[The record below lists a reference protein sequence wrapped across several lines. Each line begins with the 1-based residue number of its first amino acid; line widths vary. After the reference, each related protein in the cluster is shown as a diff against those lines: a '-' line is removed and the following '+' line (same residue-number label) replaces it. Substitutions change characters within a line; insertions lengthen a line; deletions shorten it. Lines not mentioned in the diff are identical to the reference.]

1 MGPKKAAPKKG
12 AAKDKKGAKEKKPA
26 AKEKKPVKEK
36 ADDAH
41 PPAAAAAAP
50 VDPKSLYGAP
60 VDEYTGRF
68 LTHYDNTAGVP
79 LPRTAVD
86 QHIAMKH
93 NVVDLVSAFK
103 ERYERLQHNLRT
115 KLVPNKLR
123 LDTLRDKL
131 NKCSQEATH
140 TRERIEKI
148 TKHDCDEIISRLR
161 QAEARRQTAIQN
173 EVSSELASLP
183 FEMTALIC

>member
-12 AAKDKKGAKEKKPA
+12 AAKDKAKKGAKEKKPP
-26 AKEKKPVKEK
+26 AKAKK
-36 ADDAH
+36 ADSAPAA
-41 PPAAAAAAP
+41 PPAADAAPP

-86 QHIAMKH
+86 QHVAMKH
-93 NVVDLVSAFK
+93 NVVDLVTAFK

-123 LDTLRDKL
+123 LDTVRDKL

-148 TKHDCDEIISRLR
+148 TKHDCDEMIARLR

-173 EVSSELASLP
+173 EVS
-183 FEMTALIC
+183 

>member
-1 MGPKKAAPKKG
+1 MPPKKAVPKKG
-12 AAKDKKGAKEKKPA
+12 AAAAKKGA

-36 ADDAH
+36 KAPTKAKDDDKPADG
-41 PPAAAAAAP
+41 AAAGPP

-86 QHIAMKH
+86 QHVAMKH
-93 NVVDLVSAFK
+93 NVVDLVTAFK

-123 LDTLRDKL
+123 LDTLKEKL

-140 TRERIEKI
+140 ARERIEKI
-148 TKHDCDEIISRLR
+148 TRHDCDEMIARLR
-161 QAEARRQTAIQN
+161 LTEARRQTAIQN
-173 EVSSELASLP
+173 EVS
-183 FEMTALIC
+183 